1 MQIIGKSPAIRK
13 VFKLIEKVAPT
24 ESTVLILGESGTGK
38 ELVARAIHA
47 KSKRAKGPFVPVNCG
62 AIPEELLESELFG
75 YERGAFTGANRS
87 KPGRFELANGGTIF
101 LDEVA
106 EMSPKLQVKLLRVLQ
121 ERVVERLGGERPVPV
136 NIRII
141 AATNRDLEAEVR
153 AGRFREDL
161 YFRLNVIPIRLPP
174 LRERREDIP
183 LLVEF
188 FLKKFCE
195 REEVPLKRLSEEAME
210 RLLNYRWP
218 GNVRELENLVERLVI
233 LSESEVITEEDLP
246 EHIRNAEKD
255 LSVFDISGE
264 LPEGG
269 IDLQEF
275 LRDIERALIVKAL
288 KAADGVKSRAARLL
302 NINRTTLIEKMKRL
316 GLE

>member
-1 MQIIGKSPAIRK
+1 MEIEIVGQSAALQR
-13 VFKLIEKVAPT
+13 VFELIEKVAPT

-47 KSKRAKGPFVPVNCG
+47 RSRRREGPFVPVNCG

-106 EMSPKLQVKLLRVLQ
+106 EMSPKLQVKLLRILQ
-121 ERVVERLGGERPVPV
+121 ERTVERLGGEKPVPV
-136 NIRII
+136 DIRII
-141 AATNRDLEAEVR
+141 AATNRNLEAEVA

-161 YFRLNVIPIRLPP
+161 YFRLNVIPIEIPP

-183 LLVEF
+183 LLVEH

-195 REEVPLKRLSEEAME
+195 REEVPLKKLSEKALA
-210 RLLNYRWP
+210 RLQSYHWP
-218 GNVRELENLVERLVI
+218 GNVRELENLIERLVI
-233 LSESEVITEEDLP
+233 LTEGEVIEEEDLP
-246 EHIRNAEKD
+246 EHIRGETPLEWKIPEKFPAEG
-255 LSVFDISGE
+255 L
-264 LPEGG
+264 
-269 IDLQEF
+269 DLQAT
-275 LRDIERALIVKAL
+275 LREIERTLIVKAL
-288 KAADGVKSRAARLL
+288 EASGGVKSQAAKLLRL
-302 NINRTTLIEKMKRL
+302 NRTTLIEKMKRL
-316 GLE
+316 GLL